1 MDGIAAMPI
10 INNKCTSAETG
21 KPMGRP
27 PVNVPNFEKILKKQK
42 DGLNTAV
49 KLLVNW
55 ILIELHGII

>member
-49 KLLVNW
+49 KLLVN
-55 ILIELHGII
+55 